1 MIFSVRPSADGR
13 KRKIRYGSVIRT
25 GTRFIVGEMKML
37 LVYCGKERLI
47 GLNRVVDG
55 LADKTPGNPQA
66 IGNIIKRG
74 SLGIIAT
81 ATGS

>member
-1 MIFSVRPSADGR
+1 MAEKEKSD
-13 KRKIRYGSVIRT
+13 T
-25 GTRFIVGEMKML
+25 GPLFEPVPDFFVGEMKML